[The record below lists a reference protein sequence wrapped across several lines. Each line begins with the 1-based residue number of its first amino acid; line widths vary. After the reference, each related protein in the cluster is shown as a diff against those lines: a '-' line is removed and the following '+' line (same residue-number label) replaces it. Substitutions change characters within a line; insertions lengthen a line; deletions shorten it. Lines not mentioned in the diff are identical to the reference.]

1 MKSRFE
7 GGLLGL
13 IGVNILSWAITF
25 FTFGLAAPWAL
36 CIKYRWMAKNTLIE
50 GRRLKF
56 VGSGTSLFLHY
67 IKSFILTISTFGI
80 YGFWLYIKMLE
91 WRTENTV
98 FEY

>member
-36 CIKYRWMAKNTLIE
+36 CIKYRWVAKNTLIE

-56 VGSGTSLFLHY
+56 ISENAN
-67 IKSFILTISTFGI
+67 KSI
-80 YGFWLYIKMLE
+80 
-91 WRTENTV
+91 
-98 FEY
+98 

>member
-36 CIKYRWMAKNTLIE
+36 CIKYRWVAKNTLIE
-50 GRRLKF
+50 GRR
-56 VGSGTSLFLHY
+56 
-67 IKSFILTISTFGI
+67 
-80 YGFWLYIKMLE
+80 
-91 WRTENTV
+91 
-98 FEY
+98 